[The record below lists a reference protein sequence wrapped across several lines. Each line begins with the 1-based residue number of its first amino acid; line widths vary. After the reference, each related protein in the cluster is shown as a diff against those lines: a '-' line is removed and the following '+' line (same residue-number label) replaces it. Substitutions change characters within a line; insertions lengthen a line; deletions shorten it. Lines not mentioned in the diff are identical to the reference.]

1 MCQTGDARAH
11 APSFSPCARARRTQ
25 SGSGR
30 AAKLSDS
37 ALGLPLLPTVI
48 HPGFLLCRTM
58 SNNWYRP
65 PPAPLDLP
73 TPTYDDRPR
82 SFPDFPAPDLF
93 PLQLPVVQHSPLAS
107 PSAGGL
113 SPPDSP
119 GPPLKGLA
127 TKFAQMMG
135 RGTSPVPPTS
145 SSSSVGG
152 VAIEP
157 PLAPPAAPVDRP
169 GHGYSKSVGQ
179 PASAFWDQLDE
190 RGLSGDEIERLA
202 REERD
207 WSRRE
212 AERLMALENQRLA
225 TGKRSATMATT
236 PEAEDQTPR
245 VSQTCSDWHIAV
257 GI

>member
-1 MCQTGDARAH
+1 
-11 APSFSPCARARRTQ
+11 
-25 SGSGR
+25 
-30 AAKLSDS
+30 
-37 ALGLPLLPTVI
+37 
-48 HPGFLLCRTM
+48 M
-58 SNNWYRP
+58 SSNWYRP

-107 PSAGGL
+107 PSAGGPS

-135 RGTSPVPPTS
+135 RGASPLPPPTTAS
-145 SSSSVGG
+145 SYFGSS
-152 VAIEP
+152 EP
-157 PLAPPAAPVDRP
+157 PLAPPAPVGRP
-169 GHGYSKSVGQ
+169 GHSYSKSVGQ
-179 PASAFWDQLDE
+179 PASTFWAQPDE

-212 AERLMALENQRLA
+212 AERLMKLEHQQLA
-225 TGKRSATMATT
+225 SGRGATPTGDSTEER
-236 PEAEDQTPR
+236 TPR
-245 VSQTCSDWHIAV
+245 VSDPPVASEDVVNAGV
-257 GI
+257 